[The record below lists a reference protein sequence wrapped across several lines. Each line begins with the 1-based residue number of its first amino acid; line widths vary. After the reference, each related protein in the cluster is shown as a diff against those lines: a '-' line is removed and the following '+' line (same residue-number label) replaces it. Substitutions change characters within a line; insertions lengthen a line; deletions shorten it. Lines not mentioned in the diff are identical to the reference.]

1 MNSLFARAL
10 LAFLVCPGMVA
21 FVIPLGLLTPQ
32 WSDLNWPGGVIVLI
46 GLILLLA
53 CVREF
58 YRAGKGTLAPWSPP
72 KHLVTS
78 GLYRFSRNPMYVGVV
93 VILLGWA
100 LAFRSRAHM
109 IYALVIAA
117 VFYGRVVFFEE
128 PWLDR
133 THGAAWR
140 RYREE
145 VTRRFV
151 LILATLTAPWSS

>member
-21 FVIPLGLLTPQ
+21 FVLPLLVLTPQ
-32 WSDLNWPGGVIVLI
+32 WPTTNWYGSAIVLSGTI
-46 GLILLLA
+46 ILLA

-58 YRAGKGTLAPWSPP
+58 YQAGKGTLAPWSPP

-78 GLYRFSRNPMYVGVV
+78 GLYRYSRNPMYVGVV
-93 VILLGWA
+93 VILLGWT
-100 LAFRSRAHM
+100 LAFHSRAHA
-109 IYALVIAA
+109 IYAAVIAF

-133 THGAAWR
+133 THGASWR
-140 RYREE
+140 RYRDE
-145 VTRRFV
+145 VPRRFV
-151 LILATLTAPWSS
+151 